1 MLSLHIMKQFFYLFA
16 SFVLMYALTACSSV
30 NSVDYKIDG
39 SSNISRLE
47 SDMMY
52 LQTFDDVKLDS
63 AKVIHGEFR
72 FSNSTDNARVAFL
85 QMEGMLLPV
94 VIENGDIVVNINT
107 TGTPVTK
114 GTLLNDRLYHFT
126 KVRDS
131 LLYQDYELERE
142 YTRAWMD
149 DENMA
154 EVVDRLGQQRKEL
167 NEQLDELIIS
177 TIKENYDNVLGPGIF
192 MIQTWHIH
200 PENYPWVTSIM
211 MEAPESFKSD
221 PYVQLYFEQVKRE
234 LNGDD
239 TMPATPT
246 ADESTAQS
254 QPTSNETRVPPSL
267 SANPTNEEQAEGV
280 AETTPV
286 EDNVEST
293 PTKEE

>member
-1 MLSLHIMKQFFYLFA
+1 MLSLHIMKQYFFLFA
-16 SFVLMYALTACSSV
+16 SFVTMYALSACSSA

-39 SSNISRLE
+39 SSNISRME

-72 FSNSTDNARVAFL
+72 FSNSIDNSRVAFL
-85 QMEGMLLPV
+85 QMEGMMLPV

-107 TGTPVTK
+107 TGTIMK
-114 GTLLNDRLYHFT
+114 GTMLNDRLYHFM

-131 LLYQDYELERE
+131 LQYQNYELDRE

-154 EVVDRLGQQRKEL
+154 EVVNKLGQQWKEL
-167 NEQLDELIIS
+167 NEQLDELITS
-177 TIKENYDNVLGPGIF
+177 SIKENYDNVLGPGIF
-192 MIQTWHIH
+192 MIQTWNIH

-211 MEAPESFKSD
+211 TAAPESFKND
-221 PYVQLYFEQVKRE
+221 PYVQWYFQEVKRE
-234 LNGDD
+234 LNGSD
-239 TMPATPT
+239 MPISVPSTDAT
-246 ADESTAQS
+246 ADQPQTNS
-254 QPTSNETRVPPSL
+254 QETTVPPSL
-267 SANPTNEEQAEGV
+267 KANPDNDEQAGAV

-286 EDNVEST
+286 GDNVE
-293 PTKEE
+293 PTTSKEDK